1 MDLNAIRKR
10 LGQLQTTNNRTSSLW
25 KPQPGKTQIRVVPY
39 EFNKDNPF
47 IELFFHYNLNNR
59 SYLSPISFGRPD
71 PIEEFAQKLKGSGNK
86 EDYQLSKKLEAKMRT
101 FAPVIVRGEESQ
113 GVKFWGFGKTVY
125 QELLSIIADPDYG
138 DITDPKNGRDVTLEF
153 KTAEET
159 GASFP
164 STSIRVKPNQTPIT
178 EDSNVLER
186 IKETQKE
193 ITDIYQE
200 LSYEELTN
208 VLNEW
213 LNPDEESTEETSVK
227 EQPKSENEFDKKL
240 AEDKAKKESA
250 NKVQDASQQFD
261 DLFNN

>member
-1 MDLNAIRKR
+1 MDLEAIRKR

-25 KPQPGKTQIRVVPY
+25 KPQPGKTQIRIVPY

-138 DITDPKNGRDVTLEF
+138 DITDPVNGRDVVVEF
-153 KTAEET
+153 ISAEES

-164 STSIRVKPNQTPIT
+164 KTNIRVKPNQTPISD
-178 EDSNVLER
+178 EPSVLE
-186 IKETQKE
+186 KVKTSQKD
-193 ITDIYQE
+193 ITEIYQE
-200 LSYEELTN
+200 QSYEDLTN

-213 LNPDEESTEETSVK
+213 LNPSEDSTEEEEVKQESVSTSDLGTSKVK
-227 EQPKSENEFDKKL
+227 DTSEAFD
-240 AEDKAKKESA
+240 E
-250 NKVQDASQQFD
+250 
-261 DLFNN
+261 LFNS

>member
-113 GVKFWGFGKTVY
+113 GVRFWGFGKTVY

-138 DITDPKNGRDVTLEF
+138 DITDPDNGRDVVVEF
-153 KTAEET
+153 ISAEES

-164 STSIRVKPNQTPIT
+164 TTKIRVKPNQTPISDDPAIL
-178 EDSNVLER
+178 ENV
-186 IKETQKE
+186 KSSQKD
-193 ITDIYQE
+193 IRDIYQE
-200 LSYEELTN
+200 QSYDDLTN

-213 LNPDEESTEETSVK
+213 LNPGDDSSSEESTPQQATDTSTMETKKVK
-227 EQPKSENEFDKKL
+227 DTSEAFD
-240 AEDKAKKESA
+240 E
-250 NKVQDASQQFD
+250 
-261 DLFNN
+261 LFNS

>member
-86 EDYQLSKKLEAKMRT
+86 EDYQLSRKLEAKMRT
-101 FAPVIVRGEESQ
+101 FAPVVVRGEEKQ

-138 DITDPKNGRDVTLEF
+138 DITDPVNGRDVVVEF
-153 KTAEET
+153 LSAEET

-164 STSIRVKPNQTPIT
+164 KTNIRVKPNQTPISDDP
-178 EDSNVLER
+178 EVLESVKKQQDIR
-186 IKETQKE
+186 E
-193 ITDIYQE
+193 IYQE
-200 LSYEELTN
+200 QSYDDLTEI
-208 VLNEW
+208 LNEW
-213 LNPDEESTEETSVK
+213 LNPDENSSEEETEESSTVSTNQLSETS
-227 EQPKSENEFDKKL
+227 
-240 AEDKAKKESA
+240 
-250 NKVQDASQQFD
+250 KVSNTADAFD
-261 DLFNN
+261 DLFNS

>member
-25 KPQPGKTQIRVVPY
+25 KPQPGKTQIRIVPY
-39 EFNKDNPF
+39 ELNKDNPF

-71 PIEEFAQKLKGSGNK
+71 PIEEYAQKLRASGNK
-86 EDYQLSKKLEAKMRT
+86 EDYQLSRKLEAKMRT
-101 FAPVIVRGEESQ
+101 FAPVIVRGEEKQ

-138 DITDPKNGRDVTLEF
+138 DITDPVNGRDVVVEF
-153 KTAEET
+153 LSAEET

-164 STSIRVKPNQTPIT
+164 KTNIRVKPNQTPVSDDP
-178 EDSNVLER
+178 ELLELVKKQQDIR
-186 IKETQKE
+186 
-193 ITDIYQE
+193 DIYQE
-200 LSYEELTN
+200 QSYDDLTE

-213 LNPDEESTEETSVK
+213 LNPDETSSEEETEESTVSTSQLSETS
-227 EQPKSENEFDKKL
+227 
-240 AEDKAKKESA
+240 
-250 NKVQDASQQFD
+250 KVSKTADAFD
-261 DLFNN
+261 DLFNS

>member
-25 KPQPGKTQIRVVPY
+25 KPQPGKTQIRIVPY
-39 EFNKDNPF
+39 AFNKDNPF

-71 PIEEFAQKLKGSGNK
+71 PIEEFAQKLKASGNK

-138 DITDPKNGRDVTLEF
+138 DITDAVNGRDVVVEF
-153 KTAEET
+153 ISAEES

-164 STSIRVKPNQTPIT
+164 KTNIRVKPNQTPISD
-178 EDSNVLER
+178 EPAVLE
-186 IKETQKE
+186 KVKTQQKD
-193 ITDIYQE
+193 ITEIYQE
-200 LSYEELTN
+200 QSYDDLTN

-213 LNPDEESTEETSVK
+213 LNPNEDSTEEVKQESVSTSDLGTSKVK
-227 EQPKSENEFDKKL
+227 DTSEAFD
-240 AEDKAKKESA
+240 E
-250 NKVQDASQQFD
+250 
-261 DLFNN
+261 LFNS